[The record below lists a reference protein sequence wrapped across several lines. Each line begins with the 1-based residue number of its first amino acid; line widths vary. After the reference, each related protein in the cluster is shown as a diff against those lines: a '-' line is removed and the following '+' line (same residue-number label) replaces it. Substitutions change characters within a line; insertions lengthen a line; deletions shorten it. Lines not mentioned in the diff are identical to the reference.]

1 MKENYAS
8 QPNEIELF
16 PVGSGQTDVIIRT
29 NINQIEEDV
38 DGSVQK
44 MWQCD
49 EVQFRYDGVL
59 AMEDVCSKVEKWLLF
74 ADRDSIDALTAA
86 KEKLINTVSK
96 ICNATITAGFNAT
109 LSDGESHHFSLE
121 MTDQLMI
128 SMLAA
133 KATSDQTAVPWHAD
147 GEDCKFFSP
156 DDITLVNGMME
167 DLVIYN
173 EAYFNS
179 LRRWIQSVSSLDEL
193 SVIYYGAPI
202 PSEYQSEV
210 LKALLTDVRD
220 D

>member
-38 DGSVQK
+38 DGRVQK

-59 AMEDVCSKVEKWLLF
+59 VMEDIRSQIEKWLLF
-74 ADRDSIDALTAA
+74 ANRDSIDALTAA
-86 KEKLINTVSK
+86 KEELINAMSQV
-96 ICNATITAGFNAT
+96 CNVTITAGFNAT

-193 SVIYYGAPI
+193 NAICYGVDI
-202 PSEYQSEV
+202 PDEYQSEV
-210 LKALLTDVRD
+210 LRDLTKKREA
-220 D
+220 